1 MHEFDAS
8 GLSCT
13 LCGYQRI
20 KVSFDPGEGSGV
32 MEDVYLAKGETFT
45 LPANA
50 FVTITSSPRKDSSL
64 VATDADTAPRAF
76 ALRPQATSHPA
87 ALNALRPTSPIIAK

>member
-1 MHEFDAS
+1 MVKQGDI
-8 GLSCT
+8 
-13 LCGYQRI
+13 I

-50 FVTITSSPRKDSSL
+50 FTPPDDQYFSGWRGTIGSVTDVFVPGASFRLNESL
-64 VATDADTAPRAF
+64 TLTAE
-76 ALRPQATSHPA
+76 
-87 ALNALRPTSPIIAK
+87 